1 MTPVWSILLLVFRP
15 TVILSEKVVHIKNG
29 TILYSF
35 VYQMSNSEKTASSI
49 VSDSP
54 VESTDAKQP
63 ELPDSSYQRL
73 WLVMGNCTTISFRVG
88 D

>member
-1 MTPVWSILLLVFRP
+1 MVYLAPSLSAYGNTFRE
-15 TVILSEKVVHIKNG
+15 SGSYIKNG
-29 TILYSF
+29 TMLYSF

-73 WLVMGNCTTISFRVG
+73 WLVMDNCTTISFLVG